1 MYGSMGR
8 LLIGLGAALVLVGLL
23 FLLIEKLPGV
33 RQLPGNIVVQREN
46 FTLFM
51 PLGTMI
57 LLSIVLTIILNVLLR
72 LRR

>member
-8 LLIGLGAALVLVGLL
+8 LLIGVGGALVITGLV
-23 FLLIEKLPGV
+23 FLLIERLPGV
-33 RQLPGNIVVQREN
+33 KHLPGNLVYQKEG

-51 PLGTMI
+51 PLGAMI
-57 LLSIVLTIILNVLLR
+57 AVSVLLTLALNILLR

>member
-8 LLIGLGAALVLVGLL
+8 LLIGLGGALVLVGLL
-23 FLLIEKLPGV
+23 FLLLEKLPGF
-33 RQLPGNIVVQREN
+33 RQLPGNIIIQREN

-51 PLGTMI
+51 PLGAMI
-57 LLSIVLTIILNVLLR
+57 LLSLLLTVILNIVVR